1 MSTKTKWARQV
12 AGAFGR
18 VMLRGRTRVA
28 APVSVDRRNEGKAV
42 KVTYKRFGRPFVEF
56 LFPQSGARVAP
67 MEAP

>member
-1 MSTKTKWARQV
+1 MSTKTSYARQA

-18 VMLRGRTRVA
+18 IMLRGRSRVA
-28 APVSVDRRNEGKAV
+28 APVSVDRRNGGKAV
-42 KVTYKRFGRPFVEF
+42 RVVYKRFGRPMVEF